1 MFWNAD
7 QKPKNPGAERVSSR
21 LLWKIRTIFL
31 VVLLLVSTLAGLA
44 VRYSSSPLLAF
55 ALSLA
60 SGLLIGWFIL
70 DRLFRSARRV
80 LSALGDGI
88 QSFKD
93 RDYTLRLAVDRSDEL
108 GELLSLYNELGDL
121 LREER
126 SVILQKELLLDA
138 VLQSNPTAVVLTNQ
152 RGQILYTNRAADQ
165 LFPAQRL
172 LAGKSFQEIVEGC
185 PEEMK
190 EVLQSDSDAL
200 FHIQSDDGQETYHL
214 SRRTFRLNGQVHTL
228 YLVQRLTRELSRQ
241 EVEVWKKAIRVMSHE
256 VNNSMAPVSSLV
268 HSARI
273 LYEKGVNGARMVS
286 IFDAIGERVEHLK
299 RFLEAYACFAR
310 LPKPDKQSVGWQGF
324 LTPLQEIYAF
334 KIEEPLPVTEGWFDR
349 GQMEQVLINLLK
361 NAHEAGGQEPDITVR
376 VLAAP
381 QAGCRIQVMDRGSGM
396 QETVL
401 KQALVPFYSTKTGGG
416 GLGLPLCREI
426 IEAHG
431 GTIRI
436 QNRLGGGTIVTCF
449 LPGLV

>member
-1 MFWNAD
+1 LFWNAD
-7 QKPKNPGAERVSSR
+7 QKPKDSGSEGVSSR
-21 LLWKIRTIFL
+21 LLWKIRTVFL
-31 VVLLLVSTLAGLA
+31 VVLLLVSASAGLA

-55 ALSLA
+55 GLSLA
-60 SGLLIGWFIL
+60 AGLLIGWFVL
-70 DRLFRSARRV
+70 DRMFRSARRV
-80 LSALGDGI
+80 LSALRDGI
-88 QSFKD
+88 RSFKD

-126 SVILQKELLLDA
+126 TVILQKELLLDN

-165 LFPAQRL
+165 LFPAQKL
-172 LAGKSFQEIVEGC
+172 LAGRSFQEIVEGC
-185 PEEMK
+185 PEEMR
-190 EVLQSDSDAL
+190 EVLHGDSDAL
-200 FHIQSDDGQETYHL
+200 FHTQSDDDQETYHL
-214 SRRTFRLNGQVHTL
+214 SRRNFRLNGQIHTL
-228 YLVQRLTRELSRQ
+228 FLVQRLTRELSRQ

-273 LYEKGVNGARMVS
+273 LHEKGLNGARMVS

-299 RFLEAYACFAR
+299 RFLEGYACFAR
-310 LPKPDKQSVGWQGF
+310 LPKPDRQPVSWKGF
-324 LTPLQEIYAF
+324 LTPLQEIYSFAV
-334 KIEEPLPVTEGWFDR
+334 EEPLPMADGWFDR
-349 GQMEQVLINLLK
+349 DQMEQVLINLLK
-361 NAHEAGGQEPDITVR
+361 NAHEASADKPDVTVR

-396 QETVL
+396 EEAIL

-436 QNRLGGGTIVTCF
+436 QNRPGGGTIVTCF
-449 LPGLV
+449 LPGR

>member
-1 MFWNAD
+1 LFWNAD
-7 QKPKNPGAERVSSR
+7 QKRRDAGEERVSSR
-21 LLWKIRTIFL
+21 LLWKIRTVFL
-31 VVLLLVSTLAGLA
+31 VVVLLISALAGLA
-44 VRYSSSPLLAF
+44 VRYAPSPLLAF
-55 ALSLA
+55 ALSLVG
-60 SGLLIGWFIL
+60 GLLIGWLVL

-80 LSALGDGI
+80 LFALRDGI
-88 QSFKD
+88 QCFKD
-93 RDYTLRLAVDRSDEL
+93 RDYTLRLAVDRADEL
-108 GELLSLYNELGDL
+108 GELLSLYNELGEL

-126 SVILQKELLLDA
+126 SVILQKELLLDS
-138 VLQSNPTAVVLTNQ
+138 VLQSNPTAVVLTNE
-152 RGQILYTNRAADQ
+152 RGQILYTNRAADV
-165 LFPAQRL
+165 LFPARRL
-172 LAGKSFQEIVEGC
+172 LAGRNFQEIIDGC

-200 FHIQSDDGQETYHL
+200 FHTQSDDGQETYHL
-214 SRRTFRLNGQVHTL
+214 SRRTFRLNGQAHTL
-228 YLVQRLTRELSRQ
+228 FLVQHLTRELSRQ

-273 LYEKGVNGARMVS
+273 LHEKGVNGERMVS

-299 RFLEAYACFAR
+299 RFLEGYACFAR
-310 LPKPDKQSVGWQGF
+310 LPKPHRQSVNWPAF
-324 LTPLQEIYAF
+324 LTPLQEIYPF
-334 KIEEPLPVTEGWFDR
+334 GIEEPLPVTDGWFDR

-361 NAHEAGGQEPDITVR
+361 NAHEASGGTADITVR

-396 QETVL
+396 EEAVL

-436 QNRLGGGTIVTCF
+436 QNRPGGGTIVTCY
-449 LPGLV
+449 LPGQ

>member
-1 MFWNAD
+1 MFWNDD
-7 QKPKNPGAERVSSR
+7 QKLKDHGAEGVSSR
-21 LLWKIRTIFL
+21 LLWKIRTVFL
-31 VVLLLVSTLAGLA
+31 VVLLLVSASAGLA

-55 ALSLA
+55 GLSLA
-60 SGLLIGWFIL
+60 AGLLIGWFVL
-70 DRLFRSARRV
+70 DRMFRSARRV
-80 LSALGDGI
+80 LSALRDGI
-88 QSFKD
+88 RSFKD

-126 SVILQKELLLDA
+126 GVILQKELLLDN

-152 RGQILYTNRAADQ
+152 RGKILYTNRAADQ
-165 LFPAQRL
+165 LFPAQKL
-172 LAGKSFQEIVEGC
+172 LAGRNFQEIVEGC
-185 PEEMK
+185 PEEMR
-190 EVLQSDSDAL
+190 EVLHSDSDAL
-200 FHIQSDDGQETYHL
+200 FHTQSDDDQETYHL

-273 LYEKGVNGARMVS
+273 LHEKGLNGARMVS

-299 RFLEAYACFAR
+299 RFLEGYACFAR
-310 LPKPDKQSVGWQGF
+310 LPKPDRQPVNWKGF
-324 LTPLQEIYAF
+324 LTPLQEIYSF
-334 KIEEPLPVTEGWFDR
+334 EIEEPLPMADGWFDR
-349 GQMEQVLINLLK
+349 DQMEQVLINLLK
-361 NAHEAGGQEPDITVR
+361 NAHEASADKPDVTVR

-396 QETVL
+396 E
-401 KQALVPFYSTKTGGG
+401 
-416 GLGLPLCREI
+416 
-426 IEAHG
+426 EA
-431 GTIRI
+431 I
-436 QNRLGGGTIVTCF
+436 L
-449 LPGLV
+449 